1 MLRGSIARFCVESK
15 RAARCDLFEFVIFS
29 ILALNDPTVAADATT
44 IDFGRDVRP
53 ILSNHCFPCHGPD
66 DAARRAEL
74 RLDHFASATAKR
86 EPASAI
92 VPRDPT
98 NSELMSRV
106 EAADASERM
115 PPPEFEKPLEPG
127 QVETLRRWIASG
139 AQYTEHWAFTT
150 LPAEVEIPVVASLPT
165 DASPIDRFI
174 RARLEKEGLKA
185 SERAEPAT
193 LMRRMALDL
202 TGLPPEAADRDAL
215 LAGRPFDVSAYVDR
229 LLASPHYGE
238 RMAQWW
244 LDIAR
249 YADSYG
255 YQSDQLNTLWPWRD
269 FVVRAF
275 HQNMPFDR
283 FLTWQLAGDLVPDAS
298 TESRLATAF
307 NRLHRMTNEGGSIHE
322 EFRVEGVADRVNT
335 LGAAFL
341 GLTLECA
348 RCHDHKFDPV
358 SQKDY
363 YALAGYFHDID
374 EEGTYEASHLVPS
387 PSLLLPTA
395 EQRQRLDD
403 ARSAVA
409 AARDALDTRRAFAA
423 DRQRRAPAT
432 YDPKAPIPDLVL
444 DVDFE
449 RIEGGKAPGRDGK
462 GQIEVGSAALEAGP
476 RGASVR
482 LDGDDPVVFDPE
494 LIDGALGDRHVPFTI
509 TFALEL
515 PATTLREPVVL
526 ACRSGGTDAGY
537 HGLDLVLVDHHL
549 EARLFRV
556 WPGNAR
562 SIRSRDELPLGRF
575 VDIAWSYDGSDRADG
590 LKLYVDGVK
599 LPCEVTH
606 DAMHKSS
613 EPSGPFGG
621 PFQFGA
627 RFRDRGTKGARLD
640 DVRAFARALSP
651 LEIATLAGRV
661 DSTGPN
667 EEDLIG
673 WYCSAIDDDCRSAS
687 RAVNVAVRRLLEIEG
702 PIAEVPVMRESTRQ
716 RPIHPLRRGRY
727 DDPDRAQTLERGVPT
742 ALGSLPASNSNDRLA
757 LAAWLTQRDHP
768 LTSRVLVNRLWA
780 LLFGRGLVTTL
791 EDLGSQGD
799 WPSHPELLD
808 WLARDFVDHGFDVQR
823 TIRQIV
829 LSQTYQQASRARPD
843 LANRDPENRLLAR
856 GPAKRLSAEML
867 RDSVLAASGLLVERV
882 GGPPVSPY
890 QPANFWTES
899 NSMSPT
905 YQQSEGDGLYRRSLY
920 TVWKRTAP
928 MPNMTLFDAPSR
940 EACVVRRPRT
950 NTPLQA
956 LVLLNDIQ
964 FVEACRILATRAC
977 REHAI
982 AEERIEFMIRALTNR
997 SGLPIVRSELLAL
1010 HDAELARF
1018 SSDAAA
1024 TQALLLVGAKNVD
1037 ESIPAPELAAC
1048 TVVAQAILNLDATI
1062 VAR

>member
-1 MLRGSIARFCVESK
+1 ME
-15 RAARCDLFEFVIFS
+15 RAARCGLFDLPILS
-29 ILALNDPTVAADATT
+29 ILALTDPGGTATNAA
-44 IDFGRDVRP
+44 IDFGRDIRP

-74 RLDHFASATAKR
+74 RLDRFESATQSR
-86 EPASAI
+86 ENTSVI
-92 VPRDPT
+92 VPHQPERS
-98 NSELMSRV
+98 NLMTRIT
-106 EAADASERM
+106 AHDADEQM
-115 PPPEFEKPLEPG
+115 PPPEFEKPLSSG
-127 QVETLRRWIASG
+127 QIETLRAWIASG
-139 AQYTEHWAFTT
+139 ANYTAHWAFEK
-150 LPAEVEIPVVASLPT
+150 LPNQVEPPRAASLAT
-165 DASPIDRFI
+165 DASPIDHFV
-174 RARLEKEGLKA
+174 RAQL
-185 SERAEPAT
+185 ERAGIEPSPPAADAT
-193 LMRRMALDL
+193 LMRRLALDL
-202 TGLPPEAADRDAL
+202 TGMPPDAADRDAL
-215 LAGRPFDVSAYVDR
+215 LAGQPLDVAAYVER
-229 LLASPHYGE
+229 LLASPRYGE

-275 HQNMPFDR
+275 DQNLPFDR
-283 FLTWQLAGDLVPDAS
+283 FLTWQIAGDLIPEAN

-358 SQKDY
+358 SQRDY
-363 YALAGYFHDID
+363 YSLAGYFHDID

-387 PSLLLPTA
+387 PSLLLSTE
-395 EQRQRLDD
+395 EQQRKLEE
-403 ARSAVA
+403 AQAKVVA
-409 AARDALDTRRAFAA
+409 ARAELVTRRAYASE
-423 DRQRRAPAT
+423 RLSRIPAK
-432 YDPKAPIPDLVL
+432 YDPSAPIPDLVL
-444 DVDFE
+444 AVDFE
-449 RIEGGKAPGRDGK
+449 RNEGGKALGRDGK
-462 GQIEVGSAALEAGP
+462 GLIEVGSAALEVGP
-476 RGASVR
+476 RGTSVR

-494 LIDGALGDRHVPFTI
+494 LIDGGLGDRHVPFTI
-509 TFALEL
+509 AFALEL
-515 PATTLREPVVL
+515 PATTPREAVVL

-562 SIRSRDELPLGRF
+562 SIRSISELPLGRF

-590 LKLYVDGVK
+590 LKLYVDGSP

-606 DAMHKSS
+606 DTMHKSS
-613 EPSGPFGG
+613 EPAGPFGG

-627 RFRDRGTKGARLD
+627 RFRDRGTKDARLD
-640 DVRAFARALSP
+640 DVHVFARALSP
-651 LEIATLAGRV
+651 LEIATLAGRAQP
-661 DSTGPN
+661 TGPSP
-667 EEDLIG
+667 EELAA
-673 WYCSAIDDDCRSAS
+673 WYCSAIDEECRSSS
-687 RAVNVAVRRLLEIEG
+687 RAMSAAVRRLIEIEG
-702 PIAEVPVMRESTRQ
+702 PIAEVPVMRESNRQ
-716 RPIHPLRRGRY
+716 RPIHSLRRGRY

-742 ALGSLPASNSNDRLA
+742 ALGPQPESNSNDRLA
-757 LAAWLTQRDHP
+757 LATWLTQKDHP
-768 LTSRVLVNRLWA
+768 LTARVLVNRLWA

-829 LSQTYQQASRARPD
+829 LSQTYQQASRVRPD
-843 LANRDPENRLLAR
+843 LATRDPENRLLAR

-867 RDSVLAASGLLVERV
+867 RDSVLAASGLLVDRV

-899 NSMSPT
+899 NSMSPA

-956 LVLLNDIQ
+956 LVLLNDVQ
-964 FVEACRILATRAC
+964 FVEACRVLATRAC
-977 REHAI
+977 RERATT
-982 AEERIEFMIRALTNR
+982 EERIEFMIRALTNV
-997 SGLPIVRSELLAL
+997 SGQPIVRSELLAL
-1010 HDAELARF
+1010 HDSELARF
-1018 SSDAAA
+1018 TRDADA

-1048 TVVAQAILNLDATI
+1048 TVVAQALLNLDATI